1 MNKWNAITGLIKD
14 KDFEGLRNILHDEY
28 LYLRETTLISKDE
41 MVDFI
46 KKRFEDGLTF
56 EKLELII
63 EDKDLLAWRDILI
76 EHGGKRWETTNVQ
89 LWKDNKVWRDIVS
102 VRDLGK
108 ENCI

>member
-1 MNKWNAITGLIKD
+1 MNKWNAITRLIKD

-41 MVDFI
+41 MVEFI

-63 EDKDLLAWRDILI
+63 EA
-76 EHGGKRWETTNVQ
+76 
-89 LWKDNKVWRDIVS
+89 
-102 VRDLGK
+102 
-108 ENCI
+108 